1 MSKLH
6 EKEHSD
12 LIRKLLA
19 PWGAKSRDCRDIH
32 TERHHGRIGS
42 TGPDSS
48 LRIASKSKLANR
60 GEISSIKLN
69 VKISLNNSNSID
81 Q

>member
-19 PWGAKSRDCRDIH
+19 PWGAKSRDCPRIDITQLIANH
-32 TERHHGRIGS
+32 LVCLSVPYLSVIKSVVFG
-42 TGPDSS
+42 
-48 LRIASKSKLANR
+48 LRCL
-60 GEISSIKLN
+60 
-69 VKISLNNSNSID
+69 
-81 Q
+81 